1 VCSYSYEAY
10 MSTINFIYERNK
22 KKNKNN
28 SFESLETINEEQL
41 TLMT

>member
-1 VCSYSYEAY
+1 MNE
-10 MSTINFIYERNK
+10 T
-22 KKNKNN
+22 KKNKNNN

>member
-1 VCSYSYEAY
+1 MNE
-10 MSTINFIYERNK
+10 T

-28 SFESLETINEEQL
+28 SFESLETINEEQS